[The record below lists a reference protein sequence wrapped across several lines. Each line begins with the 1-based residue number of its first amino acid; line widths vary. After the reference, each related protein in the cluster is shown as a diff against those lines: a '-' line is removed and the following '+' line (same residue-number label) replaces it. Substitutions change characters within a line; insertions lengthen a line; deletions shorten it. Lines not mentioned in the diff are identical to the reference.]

1 MPVFWPSKGP
11 ARTTTQRGIVCE
23 VVGLR
28 IPSESNEFPND
39 NPALHQGASWICLD
53 PLAAPRLVARP
64 AVIAKAVALAPQVS
78 TPVAPSDRPRSTLL
92 PPPSS
97 PAEAAALAETDEFV
111 ARFLA
116 RVTLPPAPR
125 VPEEALSPERSRRV
139 EGGSVRMAPIAQF
152 MLDELPSYKVRRAAA
167 SVPPPPAHVFAE
179 LSVTLVPG
187 ALSVSEA
194 SESSLRLDPLPM
206 DVDSPLA
213 LVESLF
219 PPALDEFGAAAS
231 AAPMELAWRAESL
244 WSVLAPVP
252 HAYRVFGW
260 DSTPPKPLVHAE
272 LVAGSASTEIV
283 PVEAAVAAEDDESID
298 ESASSAEDPVIE
310 VVQLM
315 EVAPTPEAPAV
326 EDVAAVPAALTE
338 APAVASVVQPTRSEA
353 ASVYET
359 FVGALSAVLLQRGA
373 TRGAAVIGSL
383 LEGTR
388 VDVDALG
395 ETLVQQLSSAGI
407 GEQRGEQFLVDSG
420 FAQTATGWK
429 TLLSAESED
438 FSSCAETL
446 DDWATRVV
454 GALLPNPVPAKEI
467 RKELRRKGVAA
478 FGMLAAA

>member
-1 MPVFWPSKGP
+1 M
-11 ARTTTQRGIVCE
+11 
-23 VVGLR
+23 R

-64 AVIAKAVALAPQVS
+64 AVIAKATAAPAR
-78 TPVAPSDRPRSTLL
+78 VAPPAPSAVAVPVPSVVAVRSTLL

-97 PAEAAALAETDEFV
+97 PAEAAAFAETDEFV

-116 RVTLPPAPR
+116 RVSLPPAPR
-125 VPEEALSPERSRRV
+125 VPADAPSPELAPSAVEERGQRV
-139 EGGSVRMAPIAQF
+139 EAPSVRMAPIAQF

-167 SVPPPPAHVFAE
+167 SVPPPPAHVYAD
-179 LSVTLVPG
+179 LPATLVPASLG
-187 ALSVSEA
+187 T
-194 SESSLRLDPLPM
+194 SESDSSLLRLDPLAM

-213 LVESLF
+213 LVESLL
-219 PPALDEFGAAAS
+219 PPALDELGVVAS
-231 AAPMELAWRAESL
+231 APPMELAWRPESL

-252 HAYRVFGW
+252 HAYRALGW
-260 DSTPPKPLVHAE
+260 DSTAPKPRVHPELAE
-272 LVAGSASTEIV
+272 RSAPAEVAAAEEVVASEVMEITDEYSASG
-283 PVEAAVAAEDDESID
+283 
-298 ESASSAEDPVIE
+298 EDPVIE

-326 EDVAAVPAALTE
+326 EDAAAVPAAITS
-338 APAVASVVQPTRSEA
+338 APAVASVAQPTSSEE

-373 TRGAAVIGSL
+373 TRGAAVVGSL
-383 LEGTR
+383 LEGER

-407 GEQRGEQFLVDSG
+407 GEQRGEQFLVDTG

-429 TLLSAESED
+429 SLLSAESED

-454 GALLPNPVPAKEI
+454 AALLPNAAPAKEI

>member
-1 MPVFWPSKGP
+1 M
-11 ARTTTQRGIVCE
+11 
-23 VVGLR
+23 R
-28 IPSESNEFPND
+28 IPSAESNEFPND

-64 AVIAKAVALAPQVS
+64 AVIAKAVALTPQIS
-78 TPVAPSDRPRSTLL
+78 TTPIRTTAAPSDRPRSTLL
-92 PPPSS
+92 PPALSVVEAPPSS

-116 RVTLPPAPR
+116 RVTLPPAPV
-125 VPEEALSPERSRRV
+125 VPAEARLP
-139 EGGSVRMAPIAQF
+139 RMAPIAQF
-152 MLDELPSYKVRRAAA
+152 MLDELPSYKVRRSAA
-167 SVPPPPAHVFAE
+167 SVPPPPAHAY
-179 LSVTLVPG
+179 
-187 ALSVSEA
+187 VSSPA
-194 SESSLRLDPLPM
+194 LRLDAV

-213 LVESLF
+213 LVESLL
-219 PPALDEFGAAAS
+219 PPGLDEVEVAVS
-231 AAPMELAWRAESL
+231 APPMELTWRAESL

-252 HAYRVFGW
+252 HAYRAFGW
-260 DSTPPKPLVHAE
+260 DSTPPKPGVHRE
-272 LVAGSASTEIV
+272 RVEGSAPAEVV
-283 PVEAAVAAEDDESID
+283 PVEAAAAVEDNEIID
-298 ESASSAEDPVIE
+298 ESALRGEDPVIE

-326 EDVAAVPAALTE
+326 EDVVAVPAPLTD
-338 APAVASVVQPTRSEA
+338 APAVASETQRTRSAA

-383 LEGTR
+383 LEGAR
-388 VDVDALG
+388 VEVDVLG

-420 FAQTATGWK
+420 FAQTASGWK

-454 GALLPNPVPAKEI
+454 GALLPNPAPAKEI